1 MVHDRHIPLDG
12 TSNMRDLG
20 GLPLAG
26 GRRMRRGRVY
36 RAGALHELSDAD
48 RAKLAGLGIATSVDL
63 RSEAERAHA
72 PSRLPPGVAVL
83 APGDGGVGAQP
94 GLRQLNPKTAAD
106 AIRMMQAGNRSYPER
121 LAAAVAETFR
131 AVVAAG
137 EKAGPGGPAS
147 AVLFHCSAGKD
158 RTGFFAAILLLSAGA
173 SRETVIED
181 YLATN
186 LIWRRNSVFINQLPE
201 AVREPVFAAR
211 ADYIE
216 SALEE
221 VDSRYG
227 SVEAYL
233 AGRCTIPADLLA
245 RYAGAIAE

>member
-1 MVHDRHIPLDG
+1 
-12 TSNMRDLG
+12 
-20 GLPLAG
+20 
-26 GRRMRRGRVY
+26 
-36 RAGALHELSDAD
+36 
-48 RAKLAGLGIATSVDL
+48 
-63 RSEAERAHA
+63 
-72 PSRLPPGVAVL
+72 
-83 APGDGGVGAQP
+83 
-94 GLRQLNPKTAAD
+94 
-106 AIRMMQAGNRSYPER
+106 MQAGNRSYPER

-137 EKAGPGGPAS
+137 EKAGSDQAGSAQAGSAS
-147 AVLFHCSAGKD
+147 SGRGVLFHCSAGKD
-158 RTGFFAAILLLSAGA
+158 RTGFVAAMLLLSAGA

-233 AGRCTIPADLLA
+233 AGRCAIASDLLT
-245 RYAGAIAE
+245 RYAEAIAE